1 MAETRRG
8 EFCTTCCVANR
19 PLNTPLSVPSINKS
33 IEALRGTAYVLLSTD
48 DVPFLPG
55 RVRELLVLRELEIR

>member
-1 MAETRRG
+1 M
-8 EFCTTCCVANR
+8 
-19 PLNTPLSVPSINKS
+19 PLSVPSINKS
-33 IEALRGTAYVLLSTD
+33 IEALHGTAYVLLSTD

>member
-1 MAETRRG
+1 
-8 EFCTTCCVANR
+8 
-19 PLNTPLSVPSINKS
+19 LNTPLSVPSINKS